1 MALTEAQGWVSLAA
15 VLLHGALALGMS
27 EPPHA
32 TADTP
37 VAPLA
42 PAGEQPGHLLACSP
56 GPALPELLLPPLRGG
71 LTLV

>member
-1 MALTEAQGWVSLAA
+1 MSLVA
-15 VLLHGALALGMS
+15 VLIHGALALGMS

-37 VAPLA
+37 VTPLV